1 MLVSAFVKMSL
12 SSQHIKVGRLP
23 PNQEGQLLQVHQM
36 VRVRSYLYDASV
48 GRRKD
53 RVERERDQDLHTK
66 EKSFGKN

>member
-1 MLVSAFVKMSL
+1 MLVSAFVQMSL
-12 SSQHIKVGRLP
+12 SSQHNKVGQLP
-23 PNQEGQLLQVHQM
+23 PNQERQLLQVHQM